1 MMDIG
6 SLLSLAA
13 GTLGSPVVLFF
24 ILGFAAALA
33 RVDLSLPQPV
43 AKTVALYLMLAI
55 GFKGGVGLAETGAG
69 LASFLPLAVGILFS
83 ALFPFIGYAALRS
96 TSGLNRTDA
105 AAVAAHYGSIS
116 IVTFLTAIQ
125 VLSDRGDTAEGVLVA
140 VAAAMEAPAIVAGL
154 WLAAAAGRSAGGSG
168 ASGASGGGEAVS
180 SISIREAAL
189 NSSVVLLL
197 GAVAIGW
204 FTGPAGMADVKPF
217 IADPFKGVLCLFLL
231 DMGAVAGRGLLQNR
245 KAISVGPILFGLYMP
260 LVGAGFMAMA
270 VWPLELSVAGK
281 ALMMVLAASA
291 SYIAVPAAMRLALP
305 QANPAIYTTLS
316 LGVTFPFN
324 VVIGIPLYIALA
336 DMLFAAAR

>member
-1 MMDIG
+1 MMDFS

-96 TSGLNRTDA
+96 TSGLSRTDA

-125 VLSDRGDTAEGVLVA
+125 VLSDRGDTAEGILVA

-154 WLAAAAGRSAGGSG
+154 WLAAAAGRLGGSA
-168 ASGASGGGEAVS
+168 ASGSGEAVS

-260 LVGAGFMAMA
+260 LVGAGLMAMA

-336 DMLFAAAR
+336 DMLFSAAN

>member
-1 MMDIG
+1 MDLN
-6 SLLSLAA
+6 SLLGLAA

-55 GFKGGVGLAETGAG
+55 GFKGGVGIAESGAG
-69 LASFLPLAVGILFS
+69 LVSFLPLAVGIIFS
-83 ALFPFIGYAALRS
+83 ALFPFLGYGALRL
-96 TSGLNRTDA
+96 TSGLSRTDA

-116 IVTFLTAIQ
+116 IVTFLTATQ
-125 VLSDRGDTAEGVLVA
+125 VLSDRGDTTEGILVA
-140 VAAAMEAPAIVAGL
+140 VAAVMEAPAIVAGL
-154 WLAAAAGRSAGGSG
+154 WLAAASGRSGSTSSAAGGETGPSL
-168 ASGASGGGEAVS
+168 
-180 SISIREAAL
+180 SIREAAF

-197 GAVAIGW
+197 GALAIGW
-204 FTGPAGMADVKPF
+204 LTGPAGMADVKPF
-217 IADPFKGVLCLFLL
+217 IVDPFKGVLCLFLL

-245 KAISVGPILFGLYMP
+245 KAISAGPILFGLYMP
-260 LVGAGFMAMA
+260 LVGAGLMALA
-270 VWPLELSVAGK
+270 VWPLDLSAAGK

-324 VVIGIPLYIALA
+324 VVIGIPLYVALA
-336 DMLFAAAR
+336 DMLFSAAR

>member
-1 MMDIG
+1 MDF
-6 SLLSLAA
+6 SAFLSLAA

-55 GFKGGVGLAETGAG
+55 GFKGGVGLAESGAG
-69 LASFLPLAVGILFS
+69 LASLLPLAIGILFS

-96 TSGLNRTDA
+96 TSGLSRTNA

-125 VLSDRGDTAEGVLVA
+125 VLSDRGDTAEGILVA

-154 WLAAAAGRSAGGSG
+154 WLAAAAGRAGGG
-168 ASGASGGGEAVS
+168 AATGGGETIP

-204 FTGPAGMADVKPF
+204 FTGPGGLADVKPF
-217 IADPFKGVLCLFLL
+217 IVDPFKGVLCLFLL

-245 KAISVGPILFGLYMP
+245 KAISAGPVLFGLYMP
-260 LVGAGFMAMA
+260 LVGAALMALA
-270 VWPLELSVAGK
+270 VWPLDLSVPGK

-305 QANPAIYTTLS
+305 QANPAVYTTLS

-324 VVIGIPLYIALA
+324 VVIGIPLYIAIA
-336 DMLFAAAR
+336 DMLFSAAR